1 MDIPYLPE
9 VPTGEL
15 RERLAR
21 VRYVFTDLDGTM
33 MGPNSTVLANAAGE
47 PSLDFVQTLIE
58 LKQAGV
64 AVVPTSGRNRAMMRE
79 DTRLLGLNAFISEMG
94 GIVMTDL
101 SHDTWEYFTAEMEY
115 DPSCGLTPHEV
126 IEQTGLCEAFIT
138 RYPGMLE
145 YHNDMSAGYK
155 HREVTIGLRGEI
167 PDEEAIALLNAS
179 GMALDWADNGFL
191 NYISAPTTLELPEGV
206 PGRAFN
212 ITPAGLGKGGAIR
225 RFCERRGIDPA
236 ETLAIG
242 DSFSDFL
249 MADAVE
255 TFILVENGLKDPQA
269 DEFLASHDSA
279 WLQHGHS
286 IDGWVGAM
294 QTVLSAIEACA

>member
-1 MDIPYLPE
+1 MDIPYMPE
-9 VPTGEL
+9 MPTGEL

-33 MGPNSTVLANAAGE
+33 MGPNSTVLANASGE
-47 PSLDFVQTLIE
+47 PSLDFVQTLID

-145 YHNDMSAGYK
+145 YHNDMSASYK

-167 PDEEAIALLNAS
+167 PDEEAIALLDAS

-206 PGRAFN
+206 RGRAFN
-212 ITPAGLGKGGAIR
+212 VMPKGLNKGRGIE
-225 RFCERRGIDPA
+225 RFCEIMGIPRE
-236 ETLAIG
+236 ETLGIG
-242 DSFSDFL
+242 DAASDFL
-249 MADAVE
+249 MADY
-255 TFILVENGLKDPQA
+255 TGSFIMVENGLKDPGA
-269 DEFLASHDSA
+269 EEFLASHENALVAPGRTVDA
-279 WLQHGHS
+279 WVAGMRSLLA
-286 IDGWVGAM
+286 AM
-294 QTVLSAIEACA
+294 GR

>member
-15 RERLAR
+15 RERLAC

-47 PSLDFVQTLIE
+47 PSLEFVQTLIE

-64 AVVPTSGRNRAMMRE
+64 SVVPTSGRNRAMMRE

-206 PGRAFN
+206 RGRAFN
-212 ITPAGLGKGGAIR
+212 VMPKGLNKGRGIE
-225 RFCERRGIDPA
+225 RFCEIMGIPRE
-236 ETLAIG
+236 ETIGIG
-242 DSFSDFL
+242 DAASDFL
-249 MADAVE
+249 MADY
-255 TFILVENGLKDPQA
+255 TGIFIMVENGLKDPGA
-269 DEFLASHDSA
+269 EEFLVTHDNAFVAPGRTVDA
-279 WLQHGHS
+279 WVAGMRSL
-286 IDGWVGAM
+286 
-294 QTVLSAIEACA
+294 LEAIGR

>member
-21 VRYVFTDLDGTM
+21 MRYVFTDLDGTM

-64 AVVPTSGRNRAMMRE
+64 SVVPTSGRNRAMMRE

-206 PGRAFN
+206 RGRAFN
-212 ITPAGLGKGGAIR
+212 VMPKGLNKGRGIE
-225 RFCERRGIDPA
+225 RFCEIMGIPRE
-236 ETLAIG
+236 ETIGIG
-242 DSFSDFL
+242 DAASDFL
-249 MADAVE
+249 MADY
-255 TFILVENGLKDPQA
+255 TGLFILVENGLKDPGA
-269 DEFLASHDSA
+269 EEFLATHDNAFVASGRTVDA
-279 WLQHGHS
+279 WVAGMRSL
-286 IDGWVGAM
+286 
-294 QTVLSAIEACA
+294 LEAIGR

>member
-1 MDIPYLPE
+1 MDIPYMPE
-9 VPTGEL
+9 MPTGEL

-33 MGPNSTVLANAAGE
+33 MGPNSTVLANASGE

-167 PDEEAIALLNAS
+167 PDEEAVALLDAS

-206 PGRAFN
+206 RGRAFN
-212 ITPAGLGKGGAIR
+212 VMPKGLNKGRGIE
-225 RFCERRGIDPA
+225 RFCEIVGIPRE
-236 ETLAIG
+236 ETLGIG
-242 DSFSDFL
+242 DAASDFL
-249 MADAVE
+249 MADH
-255 TFILVENGLKDPQA
+255 TGLFIMVENGLKDPGA
-269 DEFLASHDSA
+269 EEFLATHDNAFVAPGRTVDA
-279 WLQHGHS
+279 WVAGMRSL
-286 IDGWVGAM
+286 
-294 QTVLSAIEACA
+294 LEAIGR

>member
-1 MDIPYLPE
+1 MDIPYMPE
-9 VPTGEL
+9 MPTGEL

-33 MGPNSTVLANAAGE
+33 MGPNSTVLANASGE

-58 LKQAGV
+58 LKQASV

-167 PDEEAIALLNAS
+167 PDEEAIALLDAS

-206 PGRAFN
+206 RGRAFN
-212 ITPAGLGKGGAIR
+212 VMPKGLNKGRGIE
-225 RFCERRGIDPA
+225 RFCEIMGIPRE
-236 ETLAIG
+236 ETLGIG
-242 DSFSDFL
+242 DAASDFL
-249 MADAVE
+249 MADY
-255 TFILVENGLKDPQA
+255 TGSFIMVENGLKDPGA
-269 DEFLASHDSA
+269 EEFLATHESA
-279 WLQHGHS
+279 FVAPGRTV
-286 IDGWVGAM
+286 DAWVAGMRSLLAAM
-294 QTVLSAIEACA
+294 GR